1 LRLSINGWKKSG
13 ETGWL
18 FGKLRQFRHSSFLMT
33 PTVTLETKCWEG
45 DWKRILASE
54 HLRLLAERNVYPF
67 SEKILMINN
76 VKNPSVVSKHAER
89 AIQQGW
95 ITKYIIVAEHA
106 AEALDFFSI
115 SRKSIAELVGIFLCR
130 SDFLLHYAGDCMPA
144 AASDWVSRAV
154 LLMSQDS
161 RVQVCSL
168 YPGEDHGGEKSG
180 LVGETDDFYIGQ
192 GFSDQC
198 YLVRTENFR
207 QRIYNASHPASARYP
222 RYGGELF
229 EKRIDSW
236 MQNNGHLQ
244 AAFKHAFYTHK
255 NWPLPPHAR
264 LYRRLRKMEWFRKM
278 YKWVAR

>member
-1 LRLSINGWKKSG
+1 MEWP
-13 ETGWL
+13 TV
-18 FGKLRQFRHSSFLMT
+18 SSSHIFMT
-33 PTVTLETKCWEG
+33 PTVTLETKCWEH
-45 DWKRILASE
+45 DWKHILKSE
-54 HLRLLAERNVYPF
+54 WLRRLAERNAHPF

-76 VKNPSVVSKHAER
+76 VKNYAVVSKHAER

-95 ITKYIIVAEHA
+95 ITRYVIVEEHA

-115 SRKSIAELVGIFLCR
+115 SRKSLGIGYCYSVAELVGIFLCR

-144 AASDWVSRAV
+144 AASDWVARSVR
-154 LLMSQDS
+154 LMAQDP
-161 RVQVCSL
+161 RIKVCHLNS
-168 YPGEDHGGEKSG
+168 GKDHGDAKKYSMEQ
-180 LVGETDDFYIGQ
+180 TDDFYIGC

-207 QRIYNASHPASARYP
+207 QRIYNESHPASARYP

-236 MQNNGHLQ
+236 LRNNGHLD
-244 AAFKHAFYTHK
+244 ATFKHAFYIHK

-264 LYRRLRKMEWFRKM
+264 LHRRLRKLEWFRRIS
-278 YKWVAR
+278 KWIAK